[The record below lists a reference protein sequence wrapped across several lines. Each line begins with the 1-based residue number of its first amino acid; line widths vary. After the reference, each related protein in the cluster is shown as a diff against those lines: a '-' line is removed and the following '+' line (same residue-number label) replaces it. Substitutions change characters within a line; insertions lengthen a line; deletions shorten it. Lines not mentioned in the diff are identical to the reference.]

1 MRVFVLPLDG
11 SAGSISP
18 IDGGEPLGYWSGRT
32 LIGTQAAHDAAP
44 SELGSRAFTRIALWS
59 GGLGE
64 GDDPT
69 AIFEPDPRTWMSA
82 GRDAFAAGLERAA
95 MWARAHGCTICL
107 RPHARHVLSDTPSL
121 RTLLG
126 VQKGGAVVGPPPGVE
141 ILLDPIAML
150 TPRMLATVEDHLER
164 VLGLVATLPGVIGIV
179 ASNIAAAS
187 AEALAA
193 DLDEGPALQRVPLHA
208 GVIDP
213 GLIARA
219 IRRHNSEGLPI
230 VLEPGEA
237 DAQRAIL
244 RA

>member
-11 SAGSISP
+11 SAGP
-18 IDGGEPLGYWSGRT
+18 IAAVDGGAPLGLWTVRT
-32 LIGTQAAHDAAP
+32 LIGTYAVSKAMLRGGDADAP
-44 SELGSRAFTRIALWS
+44 ARVAMWS

-64 GDDPT
+64 GEVQSDL
-69 AIFEPDPRTWMSA
+69 FEADPRTWMSA
-82 GRDAFAAGLERAA
+82 GREAFAEGLERAA
-95 MWARAHGCTICL
+95 QAIRSRGGTICL

-126 VQKGGAVVGPPPGVE
+126 VQKGGAVVGPPPGIE

-164 VLGLVATLPGVIGIV
+164 VLSLVATLPGVIGIV
-179 ASNIAAAS
+179 ACNVAAAS

-213 GLIARA
+213 DLIVDA
-219 IRRHNSEGLPI
+219 IRRHNSGGLPI

>member
-1 MRVFVLPLDG
+1 MRVFVLPLEG
-11 SAGSISP
+11 SSGP
-18 IDGGEPLGYWSGRT
+18 IAAVDGGEPLGFWSART
-32 LIGTQAAHDAAP
+32 LIGPHAV
-44 SELGSRAFTRIALWS
+44 SEAGVSGLASSALTRIALWS
-59 GGLGE
+59 GGVGE
-64 GDDPT
+64 GDD
-69 AIFEPDPRTWMSA
+69 AEAMFEPDPRTWMSA

-95 MWARAHGCTICL
+95 KWASAHGSTICL

-126 VQKGGAVVGPPPGVE
+126 VQKGGAVVGPPPGIEV
-141 ILLDPIAML
+141 LLDPIAML

-164 VLGLVATLPGVIGIV
+164 VLSLVATLPGVIGIV

-193 DLDEGPALQRVPLHA
+193 DLDEGPALQRVPLRA

-213 GLIARA
+213 ALIARA

-237 DAQRAIL
+237 DAQLAIL